1 MFTPTSRIALF
12 ALAIALTGC
21 GERRPAPGPI
31 ASAEA
36 DQRDRANAA
45 GRIVCALG
53 GGSDFARQCT
63 VEEMAT
69 DQGTILTL
77 RHPDGGFHR
86 LLIIHDGRGVIAA
99 DGAEAAKVT
108 VVDKGMIEVAIGGAR
123 YRLPARVGPLPK

>member
-36 DQRDRANAA
+36 DQHDRANSA
-45 GRIVCALG
+45 GRIDCALG
-53 GGSDFARQCT
+53 GGSDFARQCS
-63 VEEMAT
+63 VEEMAG
-69 DQGTILTL
+69 DDGAILTI
-77 RHPDGGFHR
+77 RHPDGGFRR
-86 LLIIHDGRGVIAA
+86 LRITHDGRGVIAA

-108 VVDKGMIEVAIGGAR
+108 VLDKGMIEVAIGGAR